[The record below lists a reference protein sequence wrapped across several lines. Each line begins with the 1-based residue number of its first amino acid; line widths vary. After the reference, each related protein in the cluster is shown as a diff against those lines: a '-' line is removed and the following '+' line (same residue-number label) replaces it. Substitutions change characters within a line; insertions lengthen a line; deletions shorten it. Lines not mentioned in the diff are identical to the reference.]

1 LNSNTITM
9 MPHKKRGDEAKGEE
23 DQQRRERMDWVGSL
37 LKDAKRLNFESR
49 VRKVGHS
56 SGMILLPGAWV
67 GRRVKVNV
75 ELLD

>member
-1 LNSNTITM
+1 M
-9 MPHKKRGDEAKGEE
+9 VPPKKRGGDEAKEEVKGE

-49 VRKVGHS
+49 VRKVGNN
-56 SGMILLPGAWV
+56 SGMVLLPGAWV

>member
-1 LNSNTITM
+1 M
-9 MPHKKRGDEAKGEE
+9 VPPKKRGGDEAKEEVKGE
-23 DQQRRERMDWVGSL
+23 DQQRHERMDWVGSL
-37 LKDAKRLNFESR
+37 LKDAKRLDFESR

>member
-1 LNSNTITM
+1 M
-9 MPHKKRGDEAKGEE
+9 VPPKKRGDEAKGEVKGEE